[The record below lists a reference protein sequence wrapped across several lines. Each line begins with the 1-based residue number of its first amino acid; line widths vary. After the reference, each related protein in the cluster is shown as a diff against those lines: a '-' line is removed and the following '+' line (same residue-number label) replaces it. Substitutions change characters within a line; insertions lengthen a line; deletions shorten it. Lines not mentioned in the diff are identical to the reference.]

1 LKAAG
6 SSTSGDDIAAKRA
19 QANASLDVARATSA
33 QAKAD
38 EAVVTT
44 LQQARAAQVA
54 YAQAN
59 GFAAE
64 QVAEVTKKLDEKIA
78 KATADAEKSR
88 EAAAAA
94 RAEAEARQLTSDTLR
109 DNSAR
114 LAEYSLRLQET
125 SQNLD
130 RVRLQY
136 VDGKASIEQLQAA
149 TLEASKAQRLFRDA
163 VADTEAAMKRRLDLA
178 KADYDVTKAGLQ
190 VKLEEAKAT
199 ERNAQILGQ
208 EGAQRQAGVRVR
220 EIELQI
226 RRAGI
231 SAQQQE
237 ADEVIRVTT
246 EQIRELETKKLLTP
260 EIRAEL
266 ELRVRSA
273 EAKKLD
279 AQAGEVAAKVTEK
292 EIDLLKRNSVALDQ
306 NTSSRERN
314 TKSKLDQNGL
324 DAQGRNADGLRPSTS
339 PDSLSPSLDTR
350 NNNRLVSPE
359 LTYDKDKF
367 ATNPDGSRITGGTNL
382 PKPPGDGWDW
392 VAELNQGWPYGGYWK
407 RGSEIYSGTPGN
419 SPVNRDGLFN
429 RPFGGFG
436 LLTANPG
443 SGTFRFDGSPEPYQS
458 QALGSGFRPATPAST
473 TPPIPAASA
482 PTAQTSNHTV
492 TINIGGRPTT
502 INTATAGDADALVSL
517 LTQLEDAAGRG
528 G

>member
-1 LKAAG
+1 MNRAFEHGSADWIMLTNVLSSSLHPAQFCLAIGDYLKPTGRVVLLDWKVGQPAG
-6 SSTSGDDIAAKRA
+6 PEADRRVDSE
-19 QANASLDVARATSA
+19 QAIRMLTDCGMIFER
-33 QAKAD
+33 
-38 EAVVTT
+38 T
-44 LQQARAAQVA
+44 LNTPG
-54 YAQAN
+54 YH
-59 GFAAE
+59 
-64 QVAEVTKKLDEKIA
+64 
-78 KATADAEKSR
+78 
-88 EAAAAA
+88 
-94 RAEAEARQLTSDTLR
+94 
-109 DNSAR
+109 
-114 LAEYSLRLQET
+114 Y
-125 SQNLD
+125 
-130 RVRLQY
+130 
-136 VDGKASIEQLQAA
+136 
-149 TLEASKAQRLFRDA
+149 
-163 VADTEAAMKRRLDLA
+163 
-178 KADYDVTKAGLQ
+178 GL
-190 VKLEEAKAT
+190 VF
-199 ERNAQILGQ
+199 
-208 EGAQRQAGVRVR
+208 QAGVRVR